1 MHNNMEPPCQ
11 WDADTAFI
19 NIPWAVHILS
29 VALSIVRPQIL
40 SYKNQ
45 GYSMREPG
53 VSKKDAGLFWLV
65 RAGYAK
71 GEDHAEIL
79 ETGSHCVKFVRIAD
93 GVEQVARFLCILQG
107 GKVEGLFRPACQNFE
122 HGIGG
127 LDERM

>member
-1 MHNNMEPPCQ
+1 MEPPCQ
-11 WDADTAFI
+11 WDAGTAFI

-29 VALSIVRPQIL
+29 VALSIARPQIL

-45 GYSMREPG
+45 GYNMREPG

-71 GEDHAEIL
+71 GEDHAETL

-107 GKVEGLFRPACQNFE
+107 GKVEGMFSPACQNFE